1 MNKIKALKRRRFG
14 IVPAIV
20 YTIAIVSTILFRDSR
35 NAAVK
40 KFRDE
45 SPPPSEVAAQGAAQQ
60 NAEKSEA
67 GTKISAEGATTD
79 GANDR

>member
-1 MNKIKALKRRRFG
+1 MNKIKVLKRRRFG

-20 YTIAIVSTILFRDSR
+20 STIAIVPTLFRDSR

-45 SPPPSEVAAQGAAQQ
+45 NPPPSEVAAQGAAQQ

-67 GTKISAEGATTD
+67 GRKISAEGATTD